1 LTLFAEALCIILTRH
16 AASGWSL
23 ATLPPS
29 PIDARV
35 FAVVTTVD
43 STPAPSSALQGVLL
57 AAQRAEGGGMALVV
71 TEDFVVS
78 DSTSHST
85 RWTFPCAAVSA
96 TAPLLPA
103 LFAHVAAWCV
113 AALLA

>member
-1 LTLFAEALCIILTRH
+1 M
-16 AASGWSL
+16 

-35 FAVVTTVD
+35 FALVTSVD
-43 STPAPSSALQGVLL
+43 AAPAPTSVLQGVLL
-57 AAQRAEGGGMALVV
+57 AAKRAEGGGMGPVV

-78 DSTSHST
+78 DAKSHST
-85 RWTFPCAAVSA
+85 RWTFPCLAASA
-96 TAPLLPA
+96 TAPLVPA
-103 LFAHVAAWCV
+103 LFAHVAAWCA